1 MLKSRST
8 FRHPVCSV
16 NSTKSSSKLRV
27 YSNFSHTKYHF
38 SCKLRQSSWSLAV
51 HKHRNN
57 IEFSHR
63 NFGTS
68 LGTTSQQSLLQME
81 RLESQANLN
90 NNNDTPEVSKSFD
103 VQGLRPLDALNFDN
117 SALKNLPLD
126 PVEKNYVRRNVK
138 GAVFSKVMP
147 SPVENPRIVAFS
159 GSALELLD
167 VDTEKAVKDTKFA
180 EYFSGNT
187 LLTGSEPAAHCYCG
201 HQFGYFS
208 GQLGDGRAMY
218 LGEVVNRNGERWE
231 IQLKGAGKTPYS
243 RDADGR
249 AVLRSSIREFLASEA
264 MYHLGVPTTRAGTL
278 VTSDSYVIRDIKY
291 DGHPIRERATIV
303 SRIAPTFI
311 RFGSFQICLPRDPIT
326 QRGGPSAGLPSV
338 LRSLVT
344 YTIKYQYP
352 HIWKEHKTEEDSV
365 SIEMVKQFFK
375 EVVERTAVMTA
386 EWMAVGFAHGVL
398 NTDNMSIL
406 GVTIDYGPFGFLDDY
421 DPNFICNGSDNG
433 GRYSFINQVDICKW
447 NLSKLMESLG
457 FVVDHEELEPLLE
470 LYDTVY
476 KEHYINKM
484 RKKLGLV
491 LKLEGD
497 QDLVD
502 SLLSTMQQTGADYT
516 NTMRS
521 LNKIPIPA
529 NEDELESSDES
540 SVNILL
546 QFTLPVSK
554 LVNKFTPRIP
564 PQQLHAMISMAQ
576 QNPSLLQLMGQDPE
590 FLIAELK
597 RVEKWNQLKKMDADE
612 KKKKDAELWN
622 VWIKRYKR
630 RLWLE
635 VQGKDWQQ
643 VSEARTAL
651 MNSNNPKYIL
661 RNYIAQNAIEKAEN
675 GDLSEVLKVHQLLKK
690 PFEEQPGF
698 ESYEDLPPDWAS
710 ELCVT

>member
-1 MLKSRST
+1 
-8 FRHPVCSV
+8 
-16 NSTKSSSKLRV
+16 
-27 YSNFSHTKYHF
+27 
-38 SCKLRQSSWSLAV
+38 
-51 HKHRNN
+51 
-57 IEFSHR
+57 
-63 NFGTS
+63 
-68 LGTTSQQSLLQME
+68 ME
-81 RLESQANLN
+81 PLESQANLN
-90 NNNDTPEVSKSFD
+90 NNNDAEVRKTFD
-103 VQGLRPLDALNFDN
+103 PQALRPLDALNFDN

-138 GAVFSKVMP
+138 GAIFSKVMP
-147 SPVENPRIVAFS
+147 TPVENPRVVAFS
-159 GSALELLD
+159 RSALELLD
-167 VDTEKAVKDTKFA
+167 IDPDKAAIDPKFA

-187 LLTGSEPAAHCYCG
+187 LLPGSDPAAHCYCG

-218 LGEVVNRNGERWE
+218 LGEVVNRKGERWE
-231 IQLKGAGKTPYS
+231 IQFKGAGKTPYS

-326 QRGGPSAGLPSV
+326 QRVGPSAGQPSV
-338 LRSLVT
+338 LRSLVA

-352 HIWKEHKTEEDSV
+352 HIWNQHKTEDDNI
-365 SIEMVKQFFK
+365 SIEMVKEFFK
-375 EVVERTAVMTA
+375 EVVERTAVMTS

-447 NLSKLMESLG
+447 NLSKLLEALG
-457 FVVDHEELEPLLE
+457 FVVDHEELEPLLD

-476 KEHYINKM
+476 KERYLNKM

-491 LKLEGD
+491 LQLGGD
-497 QDLVD
+497 QELVD

-521 LNKIPIPA
+521 LSKIPVPS
-529 NEDELESSDES
+529 NEGEIESSDETS
-540 SVNILL
+540 LNILL

-554 LVNKFTPRIP
+554 LLSKFAPRIP
-564 PQQLHAMISMAQ
+564 PEQLRAMISMAQ
-576 QNPSLLQLMGQDPE
+576 QNPVLLQLMGQDPE
-590 FLIAELK
+590 ALLAELK
-597 RVEKWNQLKKMDADE
+597 RLEKWNQLKKMNDDE
-612 KKKKDAELWN
+612 KKAKDAELWA
-622 VWIKRYKR
+622 VWLKKYKQ

-635 VQGKDWQQ
+635 VKGKDLQE
-643 VSEARTAL
+643 VSAARVAL
-651 MNSNNPKYIL
+651 MNANNPKYIL
-661 RNYIAQNAIEKAEN
+661 RNYIAQNAIDKAEK
-675 GDLSEVLKVHQLLKK
+675 GDFSEVSRVQQLLQK
-690 PFEEQPGF
+690 P
-698 ESYEDLPPDWAS
+698 YEDQPEFEGYDALPPDWAS